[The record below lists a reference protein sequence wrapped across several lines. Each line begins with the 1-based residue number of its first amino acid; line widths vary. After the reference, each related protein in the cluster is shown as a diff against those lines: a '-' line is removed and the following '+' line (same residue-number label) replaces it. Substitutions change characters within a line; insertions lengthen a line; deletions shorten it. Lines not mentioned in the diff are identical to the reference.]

1 MLIIGRMTLFV
12 NTLVDIST
20 LAIILKGFAIGLL
33 AAAPTGPSG
42 VLCIQRTLNKGWR
55 FGFMTGLGIS
65 LSDAIYILCTS
76 LGLSLVMDFI
86 QDKETFFIVKLV
98 GCGLLLVFG
107 IHTIRNNPFA
117 KEKKTGGNQ
126 NSRLFY
132 SISGFLVAVSNPLVI
147 FIYLALFT
155 YFTFPISEFSGLLK
169 VMAYLSV
176 VVGDLFWWFFISF
189 LINKLRTR
197 FDLKGIWMI
206 NRILGVILIAA
217 SVIWLLYILFS
228 V

>member
-1 MLIIGRMTLFV
+1 MLFR
-12 NTLVDIST
+12 S
-20 LAIILKGFAIGLL
+20 
-33 AAAPTGPSG
+33 
-42 VLCIQRTLNKGWR
+42 
-55 FGFMTGLGIS
+55 
-65 LSDAIYILCTS
+65 
-76 LGLSLVMDFI
+76 
-86 QDKETFFIVKLV
+86 VKLV
-98 GCGLLLVFG
+98 GCGLLFVFG

-126 NSRLFY
+126 NSRLY
-132 SISGFLVAVSNPLVI
+132 YYISGFLVAVSNPLVI